1 MNFIGPC
8 LRKPRNSSIVYHCL
22 VSGSA
27 LGASAYAGSSR
38 GSGGIVMCSGLRSQE
53 TVFVLTFAG
62 PRFEALFL
70 LFIVFQASL

>member
-1 MNFIGPC
+1 MNCIGPC
-8 LRKPRNSSIVYHCL
+8 LSKPRNSNIVYHCL

-38 GSGGIVMCSGLRSQE
+38 GSGGIGMCSGLRSQE
-53 TVFVLTFAG
+53 TLFVLTFAS
-62 PRFEALFL
+62 PKLEALFL